1 MSCPKIIP
9 ALARQ
14 ATLLLSIFF
23 FAPGA
28 NAQEMNLT
36 SAEIGAQVA
45 PRIESRS
52 GRTYAAYVRL
62 KQLANG
68 DIMFMSRG
76 AGEQMFSSAVAV
88 TNTGKINATLQR
100 GPEFVVT
107 PDGTIHMV
115 WMEARVGTNPD
126 IYYSRGTEDGTKW
139 SAPVDISV
147 DQQRATQDFPS
158 IAADSAGNIF
168 VAWIDNR
175 DLIDGKL
182 ENDQIY
188 MTRSSDGGATWSAPK
203 RASFNPGDV
212 GGSCE
217 CCRTSIAATP
227 DGDVLITYRV
237 NMDNHR
243 DIFVARSRDMG
254 VTFQTAIRVQTKP
267 WMIMACPATG
277 PMTALDKKGNLHIV
291 YRSAAS
297 GEGFVYYNQLMHDAS
312 MTFPEMR
319 LSSTGS
325 ANNADISVA
334 ENGAL
339 TTVYESGDDVVERRS
354 YDGGNSWSEET
365 VVEAVNSTKAY
376 PTTTVD
382 LATSKVIS
390 VWQDDRRDKS
400 DVMLLERLE
409 SGGVVLP
416 SIEIVSAVVRTD
428 SVWLAWRAGDH
439 GATYFEIT
447 DGSRIIITLDTSIA
461 IPSLWLNGEPLQI
474 TPISAIGR
482 GEKRVIPMD
491 AGVRDGKSVN
501 VRPSNQVVARG
512 GQISLDL
519 EQQYELQW
527 DVYDVLGKR
536 CAIVNSFP
544 VGEMQSLKVPDLSAG
559 VYQLHCESL
568 GLLIKLIIRD

>member
-1 MSCPKIIP
+1 MM
-9 ALARQ
+9 
-14 ATLLLSIFF
+14 LLLSILGI
-23 FAPGA
+23 ASGA
-28 NAQEMNLT
+28 NAQESMNLT
-36 SAEIGAQVA
+36 IAETGAQVA
-45 PRIESRS
+45 PRIESKA
-52 GRTYAAYVRL
+52 GRVYAAYIRL
-62 KQLANG
+62 KQLSNG
-68 DIMFMSRG
+68 DIMFRSRG

-126 IYYSRGTEDGTKW
+126 IYYSRGTENGTKW

-188 MTRSSDGGATWSAPK
+188 TTRSTDGGTNWSAPK

-237 NMDNHR
+237 NMDNRR
-243 DIFVARSRDMG
+243 DIFVSRSRDMG

-297 GEGFVYYNQLMHDAS
+297 GEGFVYYNLLMHNAS
-312 MTFPEMR
+312 QTFVEMK

-325 ANNADISVA
+325 ANNADIAVS

-339 TTVYESGDDVVERRS
+339 SAVYESGSNVVERRS
-354 YDGGNSWSEET
+354 YDGGNSWTQEIPIDEVT
-365 VVEAVNSTKAY
+365 STKAY

-382 LATSKVIS
+382 HATSKVLT
-390 VWQDDRRDKS
+390 VWQDDRRDKN
-400 DVMLLERLE
+400 DVMLLECVE
-409 SGGVVLP
+409 SGGVMLP
-416 SIEIVSAVVRTD
+416 GIEIVSAVVQTD
-428 SVWLAWRAGDH
+428 SVWLTWRADRH

-447 DGSRIIITLDTSIA
+447 DGSVIIITLDTSIV

-482 GEKRVIPMD
+482 GQPRMVSMD
-491 AGVRDGKSVN
+491 AGVREPKPVN
-501 VRPSNQVVARG
+501 VQPSKQMVTRG
-512 GQISLDL
+512 EQISIDIDL
-519 EQQYELQW
+519 AHELRW
-527 DVYDVLGKR
+527 DVYDILGKR
-536 CAIVNSFP
+536 CASLNSKP
-544 VGEMQSLKVPDLSAG
+544 MGDGHALEVPELSAG
-559 VYQLHCESL
+559 VYQLHCESA
-568 GLLIKLIIRD
+568 GLLIKLIIRE